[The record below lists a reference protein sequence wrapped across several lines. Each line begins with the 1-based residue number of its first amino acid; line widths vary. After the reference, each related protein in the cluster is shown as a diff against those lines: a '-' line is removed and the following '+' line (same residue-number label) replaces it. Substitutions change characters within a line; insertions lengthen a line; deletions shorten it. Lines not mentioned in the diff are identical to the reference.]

1 MIHANSI
8 LCSPFFCLWK
18 SRNPESDLHFTF
30 KCGEVL
36 RSLFPFW
43 FYRVQKDVMV
53 SLCLQNPLVLKSSF
67 NRPNL
72 FYEGWFWEI
81 YCIQFYKFVT
91 VLENLIYWK
100 FECIAWFCCLA
111 ISLSFWIQLCK
122 HLTRYFWDAV
132 RYKDLLD
139 DAYADLC
146 SVLKA
151 NGDTCA
157 IVYCLERTTC
167 DELSAYLSAGGISC
181 AGSQMFLNSL
191 FPLWTSIF
199 PSTKLRT
206 LLTLVHLQL
215 IMQGWMIKQE
225 APF

>member
-1 MIHANSI
+1 MKVGSGRFIA
-8 LCSPFFCLWK
+8 
-18 SRNPESDLHFTF
+18 
-30 KCGEVL
+30 
-36 RSLFPFW
+36 
-43 FYRVQKDVMV
+43 
-53 SLCLQNPLVLKSSF
+53 SSF
-67 NRPNL
+67 T
-72 FYEGWFWEI
+72 Y
-81 YCIQFYKFVT
+81 FVT

-111 ISLSFWIQLCK
+111 ISLSFWMQLCK

-146 SVLKA
+146 SVLKS

-191 FPLWTSIF
+191 FPLWNFNLSKYQITYFAHSGAFAAYHAGLNDKARSSVLDDWISSRKQVVVATVAFGYSWIWNF
-199 PSTKLRT
+199 PPFVCSFKLT
-206 LLTLVHLQL
+206 TE
-215 IMQGWMIKQE
+215 I
-225 APF
+225 ACS